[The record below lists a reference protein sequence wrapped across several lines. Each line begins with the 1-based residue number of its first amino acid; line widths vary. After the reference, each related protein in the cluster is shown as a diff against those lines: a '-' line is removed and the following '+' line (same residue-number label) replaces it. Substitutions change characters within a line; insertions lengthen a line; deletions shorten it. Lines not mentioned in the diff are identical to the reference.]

1 MVLKRRVKS
10 LIQALSS
17 LKKSYT
23 FLREYFIQ
31 HFGSEFHEVFDEK
44 LNEIWLKFCNT
55 KKYLSSDGP
64 HVKSHE

>member
-1 MVLKRRVKS
+1 MITQIFEGV
-10 LIQALSS
+10 IQ
-17 LKKSYT
+17 Y
-23 FLREYFIQ
+23 
-31 HFGSEFHEVFDEK
+31 FGSEFHEVLDEK